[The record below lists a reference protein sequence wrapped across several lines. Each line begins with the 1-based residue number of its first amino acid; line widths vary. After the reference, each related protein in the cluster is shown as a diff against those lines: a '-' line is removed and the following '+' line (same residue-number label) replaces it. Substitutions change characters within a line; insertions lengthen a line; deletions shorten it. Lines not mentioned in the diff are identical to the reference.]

1 MTYYILSEI
10 RKEFEGPDKFSILE
24 ISENKAAL
32 SDLANQYQYEYDCF
46 VDKVRR
52 GQEIKNNIHYTVR
65 KECPHPMLLEQEKIV
80 GSLTKDQQRI
90 RSKIGM
96 QNAKLLQDLEK
107 EETKIFSREVQIV
120 DENIGLLLRLG
131 DVLDKLSE
139 NDKDCFINYANS
151 DLIWHDCK
159 YVVEEFC
166 NKNPIYATV

>member
-32 SDLANQYQYEYDCF
+32 ADLANQHQYEFDCF

-65 KECPHPMLLEQEKIV
+65 KECPYPMLLEQEKII

-107 EETKIFSREVQIV
+107 EETKIFSREV
-120 DENIGLLLRLG
+120 
-131 DVLDKLSE
+131 DKLSE